1 MAIWW
6 PWKIYVLV
14 SMLDFLGTKF
24 IILIWTLKFWF
35 FVDSDVWKVI
45 IFDFFDSL
53 HLEKWFFDSLFCV
66 FLILYSDLISTLSKR
81 EVWFWFTQ
89 LLISL
94 VVANVAFHETC
105 PQKQSLHFKLVT
117 KSNGKSK
124 KPCFGAT
131 SRKAIFL
138 IHQMERRNFSSVN
151 NICKGKKT
159 VSFGWKR
166 ISTVRWKK
174 DINSGVKKKR
184 YQRWGEK
191 TY

>member
-1 MAIWW
+1 M
-6 PWKIYVLV
+6 
-14 SMLDFLGTKF
+14 
-24 IILIWTLKFWF
+24 IL
-35 FVDSDVWKVI
+35 S
-45 IFDFFDSL
+45 DFFDSL

-66 FLILYSDLISTLSKR
+66 FLILCSVLISTLSKR

-105 PQKQSLHFKLVT
+105 PQKQSLYFKLVT

-138 IHQMERRNFSSVN
+138 IHQMESRNFSSVN
-151 NICKGKKT
+151 NICKEKKSIIW
-159 VSFGWKR
+159 VKKNINGEVKKR
-166 ISTVRWKK
+166 YQQW
-174 DINSGVKKKR
+174 GEKKR

-191 TY
+191 TYSLLGQLLHQLTFKH

>member
-1 MAIWW
+1 M
-6 PWKIYVLV
+6 
-14 SMLDFLGTKF
+14 
-24 IILIWTLKFWF
+24 IL
-35 FVDSDVWKVI
+35 S
-45 IFDFFDSL
+45 DFFDSL

-138 IHQMERRNFSSVN
+138 IHQMESRNFSSVN
-151 NICKGKKT
+151 NICKRKKKYHL
-159 VSFGWKR
+159 GEKEYQRWGEKK
-166 ISTVRWKK
+166 ISTVGW
-174 DINSGVKKKR
+174 KKKR